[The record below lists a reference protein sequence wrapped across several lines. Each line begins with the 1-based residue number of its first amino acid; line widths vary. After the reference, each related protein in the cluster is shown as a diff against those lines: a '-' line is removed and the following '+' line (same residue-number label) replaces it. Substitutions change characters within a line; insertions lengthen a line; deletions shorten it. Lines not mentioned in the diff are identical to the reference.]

1 MRKWQRSVGA
11 TGASPLE
18 RLLCAFGVHPH
29 VADQFAGDLEESY
42 HELRERFGPGAALAD
57 YALLLTRSIPHLGLE
72 AWRSGTALHRA
83 RLILLVAT
91 VIALVTSGAA
101 FSFSLRLGP
110 PAEIFAEHASQD
122 VIVVNNMKPA
132 RLPMRVADARGRELE
147 TTGLEYKLLSGVP
160 MRVTRDGAI
169 TCYADPGDA
178 NVRVSLGSI
187 VSTFVVRCQPVAGI
201 DAASWITLVD
211 GDAAKELPFR
221 AVGPHGETVTELRGA
236 LKVRDSTIATLSGA
250 TIIPVSPGETEVTVT
265 IGDVEKKIR
274 VLVHER
280 AASLDGLGP
289 DRNLV
294 AVPIRLA
301 RGDTTVIH
309 IPSGV
314 YWVKYIPKHAGDAPP
329 TIMTEVTCRPGD
341 GLRVHRVPSDEHVT
355 YCMIMHSGG
364 EISLGHGNFG
374 AMVVEGTLAVERVK
388 QRW

>member
-1 MRKWQRSVGA
+1 MRKWQRSIDA
-11 TGASPLE
+11 AGASPLE

-42 HELRERFGPGAALAD
+42 HGLRERFGPGAALAD
-57 YALLLTRSIPHLGLE
+57 YALQLTRSLPHLGME
-72 AWRSGTALHRA
+72 AWRSGTAIHRA
-83 RLILLVAT
+83 RLMLLVAT
-91 VIALVTSGAA
+91 IIALLTSGAA
-101 FSFSLRLGP
+101 FSLRLRLGP

-132 RLPMRVADARGRELE
+132 LLPMRVADSRGRQLE
-147 TTGLEYKLLSGVP
+147 ATGIQYQWLSGLA
-160 MRVTRDGAI
+160 MHVTQQGAI
-169 TCYADPGDA
+169 SCYDAGDGK
-178 NVRVSLGSI
+178 VRVSLGAI

-250 TIIPVSPGETEVTVT
+250 TIIPVSPGETELTVT

-280 AASLDGLGP
+280 AASLAGLGS

-301 RGDTTVIH
+301 RGDTTVVR

-314 YWVKYIPKHAGDAPP
+314 YWVKYIPKNAGDAPP
-329 TIMTEVTCRPGD
+329 TIMTEVTCGPGD
-341 GLRVHRVPSDEHVT
+341 GLRVYRVPSDEHVT
-355 YCMIMHSGG
+355 YCMIMTNGG
-364 EISLGHGNFG
+364 QITLGHGNFG